1 MASWTAEDKLR
12 HQTPVLEERTELTHN
27 GARQDRQYLPEF
39 QAIKEEKKKTE
50 EIGFVNKMENPGLGE
65 RRQIESPYKSFCP
78 PDRLG
83 LSNNAGRYW
92 A

>member
-39 QAIKEEKKKTE
+39 QAIKEEKKK
-50 EIGFVNKMENPGLGE
+50 K
-65 RRQIESPYKSFCP
+65 QKK
-78 PDRLG
+78 
-83 LSNNAGRYW
+83 
-92 A
+92 